1 MKWSMDTHKYV
12 SEITRKALQIMVKH
26 GISSESEAEE
36 IDAVERELGN
46 SGVYKD
52 YEGAKGRVRR
62 ALFTYFKAY
71 GCLDDNE
78 QLTEIGKLY
87 VENSISIK
95 EFSFYYILNY
105 LYEEDDV
112 KYYPTQLLMKYIK

>member
-1 MKWSMDTHKYV
+1 MNWSMDTHNYV

-87 VENSISIK
+87 VENSISI
-95 EFSFYYILNY
+95 
-105 LYEEDDV
+105 
-112 KYYPTQLLMKYIK
+112 